1 MFLRSV
7 IEGQGCIG
15 PACRSKGRPKA
26 RPNQVRIALVRDTF
40 RNSQCPAPNVNQHP
54 VNKAACDNKPVDFTV
69 DTPGFAGR
77 TAVIRTFPNESL
89 NGFDFV
95 TSVITKNYLSGWV
108 RVLYRYGCARTLN
121 TTFAR
126 AGTHPDAAA
135 DDMDY
140 RPMHWPADTRP
151 TARPP
156 PASGPLSHLP
166 GRAGCTARPGSIST
180 TSGAPDGS
188 HPRSARNPMP
198 SQSRGGTT
206 QGCLRPCTSPAAA

>member
-1 MFLRSV
+1 MFLRSF

-40 RNSQCPAPNVNQHP
+40 RNSQCPAPNVNQQP
-54 VNKAACDNKPVDFTV
+54 VSGAACDNKPVDFTA
-69 DTPGFAGR
+69 DTPGFAGQ

-89 NGFDFV
+89 NGSDFV
-95 TSVITKNYLSGWV
+95 TSAITKNYLSGWV

-135 DDMDY
+135 NDMDC

-151 TARPP
+151 IARPP
-156 PASGPLSHLP
+156 QAARPLSHLP
-166 GRAGCTARPGSIST
+166 GWACCPARPKSTST

-188 HPRSARNPMP
+188 QVRSTRNTMP
-198 SQSRGGTT
+198 PQSRGGTM
-206 QGCLRPCTSPAAA
+206 QGCP